1 MTPLAPAPGPQPPP
15 ATCGP
20 RLSPRGAI
28 GQSLR
33 EPRIP
38 HPMPSLPDDRLRLT
52 PAPGSP
58 PPDAADVF
66 AILVREH
73 AERLLVFLRA
83 TAPSS
88 AVDDLFQDT
97 VLVAW
102 RRLPDYDR
110 SRPFGAWLRGIA
122 RNLVMDHRS
131 RMHREVATDDVILDG
146 LDRRAQEM
154 DPMDREEVRARIAAL
169 DECVAAL
176 PDEYRT
182 VIHLAYR
189 LDAPVARIAA
199 EVGATVEATKKRLQR
214 ARGMIAA
221 CIESRGATA

>member
-1 MTPLAPAPGPQPPP
+1 MPDVPAETLRLAPAPGN
-15 ATCGP
+15 G
-20 RLSPRGAI
+20 
-28 GQSLR
+28 
-33 EPRIP
+33 
-38 HPMPSLPDDRLRLT
+38 
-52 PAPGSP
+52 
-58 PPDAADVF
+58 PDAADVF
-66 AILVREH
+66 SILLRDH

-83 TAPSS
+83 SVPSS
-88 AVDDLFQDT
+88 SVDDLFQDT

-110 SRPFGAWLRGIA
+110 TRPFGAWLRGIA

-131 RMHREVATDDVILDG
+131 KMGRERPTDDALLDG
-146 LDRRAQEM
+146 IDRRAQEM
-154 DPMDREEVRARIAAL
+154 DRMDREDVRARIAAL

-199 EVGATVEATKKRLQR
+199 EVGSTIEATKKRLQR
-214 ARGMIAA
+214 ARGMLAT
-221 CIESRGATA
+221 CIEAKGAMQ

>member
-1 MTPLAPAPGPQPPP
+1 
-15 ATCGP
+15 
-20 RLSPRGAI
+20 
-28 GQSLR
+28 
-33 EPRIP
+33 
-38 HPMPSLPDDRLRLT
+38 MPSTPDPHLRLT
-52 PAPGSP
+52 PPPGAM
-58 PPDAADVF
+58 PDAADVF
-66 AILVREH
+66 AILVRDH
-73 AERLLVFLRA
+73 AERLLVYLRA
-83 TAPSS
+83 TVPSS

-110 SRPFGAWLRGIA
+110 ARPFGAWLRGIA

-131 RMHREVATDDVILDG
+131 RMHRERPTDDAILDG
-146 LDRRAQEM
+146 IDRRAQEM
-154 DPMDREEVRARIAAL
+154 DGMDREEVRARIAAL

-221 CIESRGATA
+221 CIESKGATA